1 MLRLRMAA
9 LSFGV
14 GLMIAASAQAQ
25 GEAQGQAPGHAQPER
40 QVATAEPMPATA
52 PAVPA
57 EPTSTPQDPIGVSLQ
72 QRLAVPDRT
81 RASESDAQDRAALA
95 RFYAARTYAPLWFS
109 TSGLS
114 EKGADVIAELGK
126 ANDWGLEAAEFA
138 IPALAPAQGA
148 AVLTPDALAEAE
160 LALSL
165 SVLKYAR
172 YARGGRIPDPASQ
185 LSSYLDRKPQLLAPQ
200 EVIERIAATD
210 RPSEYLR
217 GLHPKHPQFEKLRQ
231 ALLKLRSPSGAGEA
245 PVTLPPGAQ
254 LIPGRSDP
262 QIGLLRQRLKV
273 PTRPS
278 ADGTAGDPNFYDAEL
293 KAAVVA
299 FQKERGTLPDG
310 IVGNATRALLNDVDG
325 PPNAAR
331 IVANMEQLRWMPDDL
346 GSLYVTINI
355 PEFTLRIVK
364 DGEVIHTER
373 VITGLP
379 DKQTPVFS
387 ETLKSIA
394 FQPRWNVPNS
404 IKVNELWPSLARGGT
419 YFRRQGLRL
428 SRNGRDVNPES
439 VDWSSTDI
447 RNYDVYQPPGASNVL
462 GELKFNFPNKHAV
475 YMHDTNA
482 RGLFEQPSRTFS
494 HGCVRVRNPRRLAE
508 ILMTEDKG
516 WDAGRIAD
524 LISNGPPN
532 NEVPIERSIGVHIV
546 YLTAWV
552 DEAGELKT
560 ARDVYGHE
568 KRIQQALEGKWSQI
582 AKGPNHLA
590 PVRAPAALAS
600 GGGAG
605 FKSLNDLV
613 TSVFGGF

>member
-1 MLRLRMAA
+1 MLRSRTAA
-9 LSFGV
+9 LSFGIA
-14 GLMIAASAQAQ
+14 LIIAASAQAQ
-25 GEAQGQAPGHAQPER
+25 QAR
-40 QVATAEPMPATA
+40 QVATAEPLPAAAPAVVAETA
-52 PAVPA
+52 PAPD
-57 EPTSTPQDPIGVSLQ
+57 DPVGLALQ
-72 QRLAVPDRT
+72 QRLAVPDRA
-81 RASESDAQDRAALA
+81 RSGEAEVQDRAALA
-95 RFYAARTYAPLWFS
+95 RFYAARTYAPLWVS
-109 TSGLS
+109 KSGLS

-126 ANDWGLEAAEFA
+126 ANDWGLESGEFA
-138 IPALAPAQGA
+138 IPALVPAAGSAAPTA
-148 AVLTPDALAEAE
+148 DALAEAE
-160 LALSL
+160 LTLSL

-172 YARGGRIPDPASQ
+172 HARGGRIPDPTNQ
-185 LSSYLDRKPQLLAPQ
+185 LSSYLDRKPQLLPPQ
-200 EVIERIAATD
+200 EVIDRIAASGK
-210 RPSEYLR
+210 PAEYLR

-231 ALLKLRSPSGAGEA
+231 ALIKMRNPAA
-245 PVTLPPGAQ
+245 AAAMPVTLPPGPQ

-262 QIGLLRQRLKV
+262 QVALLRQRLKV
-273 PTRPS
+273 AAPT
-278 ADGTAGDPNFYDAEL
+278 ATDGAGGDPNFYDADL

-325 PPNAAR
+325 PPSTAR
-331 IVANMEQLRWMPDDL
+331 IIANMEQLRWMPDDL
-346 GSLYVTINI
+346 GDLYVTINV
-355 PEFTLRIVK
+355 PEFALRVIK
-364 DGEVIHTER
+364 GGEVIHTER

-387 ETLKSIA
+387 ETIKSIA

-428 SRNGRDVNPES
+428 SRNGRDVNPDS

-447 RNYDVYQPPGASNVL
+447 RAYDVYQPPGASNVL

-482 RGLFEQPSRTFS
+482 RGLFEQSSRTYS

-508 ILMTEDKG
+508 ILMAEDKG
-516 WDAGRIAD
+516 WEAERIAD
-524 LISNGPPN
+524 LIANGSPN
-532 NEVPIERSIGVHIV
+532 NEVPIERSIAVHIV

-552 DEAGELKT
+552 DEAGELQT

-600 GGGAG
+600 GGAG

>member
-1 MLRLRMAA
+1 MLRLRTAA
-9 LSFGV
+9 LSVGV
-14 GLMIAASAQAQ
+14 GLIIAASAQAQ
-25 GEAQGQAPGHAQPER
+25 VHAQQKR
-40 QVATAEPMPATA
+40 QVATAEPMPATT
-52 PAVPA
+52 PALAA
-57 EPTSTPQDPIGVSLQ
+57 EPVATPDDPIGISLQ
-72 QRLAVPDRT
+72 QRLAIPDRT
-81 RASESDAQDRAALA
+81 RSAEADAQDRAALA
-95 RFYAARTYAPLWFS
+95 RFYAARTYAPLWVS
-109 TSGLS
+109 KSGLS
-114 EKGADVIAELGK
+114 AKGADIIAELGK
-126 ANDWGLEAAEFA
+126 ANDWGLEAAAFP
-138 IPALAPAQGA
+138 IPALVPGQGSA
-148 AVLTPDALAEAE
+148 GPTSDALAEAE
-160 LALSL
+160 LTLSL

-172 YARGGRIPDPASQ
+172 HARGGRIPDPATQ
-185 LSSYLDRKPQLLAPQ
+185 LSSYLDRKPQLLAPE
-200 EVIERIAATD
+200 EVVDRIAATD
-210 RPSEYLR
+210 KPGEYLR

-231 ALLKLRSPSGAGEA
+231 ALLKLRKPSGADEA

-254 LIPGRSDP
+254 LVPGRSDP
-262 QIGLLRQRLKV
+262 QVALLRRRLKV
-273 PTRPS
+273 S
-278 ADGTAGDPNFYDAEL
+278 APASPDGAAGDANFYDADL
-293 KAAVVA
+293 KAAVIA

-325 PPNAAR
+325 PPSTGR

-364 DGEVIHTER
+364 DGAVIHTER

-379 DKQTPVFS
+379 GKQTPVFS
-387 ETLKSIA
+387 ETIKSIA

-508 ILMTEDKG
+508 ILMAEDKG
-516 WDAGRIAD
+516 WEAGRVAD

-532 NEVPIERSIGVHIV
+532 NEVPVERSIPVHIV

-552 DEAGELKT
+552 DEAGTLQT

-568 KRIQQALEGKWSQI
+568 KRIQQALEGKWNQI